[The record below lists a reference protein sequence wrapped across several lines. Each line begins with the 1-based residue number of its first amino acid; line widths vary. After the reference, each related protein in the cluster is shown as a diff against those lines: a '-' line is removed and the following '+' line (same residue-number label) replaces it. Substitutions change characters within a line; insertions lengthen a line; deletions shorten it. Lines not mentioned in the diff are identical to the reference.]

1 MKATLTKQ
9 ELLKPIKATCGKC
22 GGEAWIIPI
31 PQSTGS
37 CLCSK
42 CTFGEEG
49 LTLNDM
55 LIKVFGKGK

>member
-1 MKATLTKQ
+1 MASKLTKR
-9 ELLKPIKATCGKC
+9 ELMQPIKATCIKC

-31 PQSTGS
+31 PQPIGS

-42 CTFGEEG
+42 CTFGEQG

-55 LIKVFGKGK
+55 LIKIFAH